1 MTLPEVSVLK
11 REVTVDLSVCKNHSH
26 KRQVLA
32 VDGFSLINAS
42 IGPFRRVSSDAFDL
56 KKVHEVKARNTNI
69 QITKNTLN

>member
-11 REVTVDLSVCKNHSH
+11 REVTVDLSVCKNHSQ

-42 IGPFRRVSSDAFDL
+42 IGPFRRVSSDALISKKSMKL
-56 KKVHEVKARNTNI
+56 KQEIPIFK
-69 QITKNTLN
+69 

>member
-26 KRQVLA
+26 KRHVLA

-42 IGPFRRVSSDAFDL
+42 IGPFRRVSSDALISKKSMKL
-56 KKVHEVKARNTNI
+56 KQEISIFK
-69 QITKNTLN
+69 

>member
-42 IGPFRRVSSDAFDL
+42 IGAFRRVSSDALISKTSMTL
-56 KKVHEVKARNTNI
+56 KQEIPIFK
-69 QITKNTLN
+69 